1 MTRMMIDQKYK
12 GTFLLL
18 TLLALV
24 LMVMPA
30 AAQSAPPP
38 VVRLEVNPLTAKVGD
53 TVTIAVRLENVT
65 GLFGIQVTCLVNP
78 GVLAGL
84 TRIEGDAFTSANG
97 FYVDQGMK
105 ADGKWLIAAT
115 RLQPNPSFAGSGTAF
130 TFQYQVLS
138 AVNAQLNCT
147 ALGVDDHSQPL
158 PITLVNGTPVVTVS
172 GDGTVAIP
180 TAVPTVVVPTVEA
193 TVVVPTATEIVPT
206 EAPTVIV
213 PTAEAT
219 ADATVSASD
228 PGTIQGLVVKQFASD
243 NSGIGVQLTANGSLV
258 QQSVTGADGSF
269 VFSNVPA
276 GTYVVIVSVPE
287 HLSVM
292 YNVTVT
298 GNGTAVNLG
307 TQTLAIGDTDANQ
320 TIDLADAVM
329 VSANFALAVPPA
341 PSVAD
346 LNGDGKIDIS
356 DLVLIGT
363 NFGLTGPV
371 VAQ

>member
-1 MTRMMIDQKYK
+1 MTRIMIDQKYK
-12 GTFLLL
+12 GTLLLL
-18 TLLALV
+18 TVLALV

-53 TVTIAVRLENVT
+53 TVTVAVRLENVT

-78 GVLAGL
+78 SVLAGL

-115 RLQPNPSFAGSGTAF
+115 RLQPNPAFAGSGTAF

-158 PITLVNGTPVVTVS
+158 PITLVNATPVVTV

-193 TVVVPTATEIVPT
+193 TVVIPTATEIVPT
-206 EAPTVIV
+206 DVPTVVV

-219 ADATVSASD
+219 VSAND

-269 VFSNVPA
+269 VFTNVSA
-276 GTYVVIVSVPE
+276 GAYVVVVSVPE
-287 HLSVM
+287 HLSVI
-292 YNVTVT
+292 YNVTVA
-298 GNGTAVNLG
+298 GNGTVVNLG